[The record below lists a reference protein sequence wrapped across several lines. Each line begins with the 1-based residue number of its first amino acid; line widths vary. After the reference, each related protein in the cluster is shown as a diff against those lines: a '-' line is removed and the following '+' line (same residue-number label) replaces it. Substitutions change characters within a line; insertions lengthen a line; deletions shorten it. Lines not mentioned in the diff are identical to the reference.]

1 MTEIKGISEILG
13 KSLEELKNLQA
24 SGKESFEQALKD
36 AIKEATKVE
45 QEAQK
50 AIEEFAKGET
60 SIDKVVL
67 AMEKADMTLQTLI
80 QVRNNVI
87 TAYEEIS
94 RMQV

>member
-1 MTEIKGISEILG
+1 MSEIKIINELLNRN
-13 KSLEELKNLQA
+13 LENVQDLK
-24 SGKESFEQALKD
+24 GTPKDSFEKALKE
-36 AIKEATKVE
+36 AIKEASQVE

-50 AIEEFAKGET
+50 AIEAFSKGEI
-60 SIDKVVL
+60 SIHQVVL

-80 QVRNNVI
+80 QVRNKVL

>member
-1 MTEIKGISEILG
+1 MTEIKNISELLG
-13 KSLEELKNLQA
+13 KSLPDIKELQG
-24 SGKESFEQALKD
+24 SQKESFEKALKD
-36 AIKEATKVE
+36 AIKEAAEVE

-50 AIEEFAKGET
+50 AIEAFSKGEL
-60 SIDKVVL
+60 SIHQVVL

-80 QVRNNVI
+80 QVRNKVL

>member
-1 MTEIKGISEILG
+1 MTEIRNISELFS
-13 KSLEELKNLQA
+13 KNLEELNKLKGAQ
-24 SGKESFEQALKD
+24 GESFEKALKD
-36 AIKEATKVE
+36 AINEAMKVE

-50 AIEEFAKGET
+50 AIEDFAKGELN
-60 SIDKVVL
+60 IHEVVL

-80 QVRNNVI
+80 QVRNKVL